1 MIRTTQMKAERN
13 RRSLFLF
20 FLASAAAFLYL
31 RTFLLP
37 ATPLSAYGDEVHY
50 LLHAVRMTHG
60 QLPFRDFFTFI
71 LPGTDLLYAGG
82 FRLFGIHLW
91 VVQIFVIALGLLLSG
106 VITWIAS
113 SVLPGPLAILPGLLF
128 LVYDFDSAL
137 DATHHWWSTLF
148 VMAAAGVLMR
158 GMSSRRL
165 FTAGALCGIATVFTQ
180 TQGVLG
186 LLAVAGYV
194 LWIGREDRRGSVVLR
209 DLMALSLPFFMIVFS
224 FIGYYAHKVG
234 LHTILFW
241 TIYFPIVYFPTLPA
255 HRPRVYFSDVPE
267 LHKLSDLLAIGPYLF
282 IHLIVPFIYLLC
294 IVRLV
299 REKKR
304 MEPEMWRRILLLCLV
319 GLGLC
324 ITVMSAA
331 TYLRLC
337 VVAPPA
343 IIACVWY
350 FSGATKSDR
359 WVRGALWAIGVGL
372 IVYLPVSRQLHTH
385 YYLDLPTGRT
395 GFVNVQHYEKMRW
408 YAEHT
413 QPGETFFDEP
423 LMTFALSLS
432 SPGSIDYVTP
442 GQFTRPEQ
450 IDELLI
456 SLTTHQTQY
465 ITLYSG
471 LHEGARGNDN
481 LEPLWQYMA
490 RNYHLIKVDAGG
502 EIWERN

>member
-1 MIRTTQMKAERN
+1 MQKLSAGADSSSIVWEIYHRVRPDIFPLKETTMIRTTQMKAERN

-209 DLMALSLPFFMIVFS
+209 DLMALSLP
-224 FIGYYAHKVG
+224 
-234 LHTILFW
+234 
-241 TIYFPIVYFPTLPA
+241 
-255 HRPRVYFSDVPE
+255 
-267 LHKLSDLLAIGPYLF
+267 
-282 IHLIVPFIYLLC
+282 
-294 IVRLV
+294 
-299 REKKR
+299 
-304 MEPEMWRRILLLCLV
+304 
-319 GLGLC
+319 
-324 ITVMSAA
+324 
-331 TYLRLC
+331 
-337 VVAPPA
+337 
-343 IIACVWY
+343 
-350 FSGATKSDR
+350 
-359 WVRGALWAIGVGL
+359 
-372 IVYLPVSRQLHTH
+372 
-385 YYLDLPTGRT
+385 
-395 GFVNVQHYEKMRW
+395 
-408 YAEHT
+408 
-413 QPGETFFDEP
+413 
-423 LMTFALSLS
+423 
-432 SPGSIDYVTP
+432 
-442 GQFTRPEQ
+442 
-450 IDELLI
+450 
-456 SLTTHQTQY
+456 
-465 ITLYSG
+465 
-471 LHEGARGNDN
+471 
-481 LEPLWQYMA
+481 
-490 RNYHLIKVDAGG
+490 
-502 EIWERN
+502 